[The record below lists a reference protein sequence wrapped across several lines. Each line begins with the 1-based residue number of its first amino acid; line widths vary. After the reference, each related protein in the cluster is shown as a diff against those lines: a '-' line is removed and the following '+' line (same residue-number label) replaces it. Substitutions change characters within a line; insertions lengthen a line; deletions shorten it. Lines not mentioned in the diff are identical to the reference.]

1 MNGPFPQE
9 TRPSVPRIWF
19 AALRRLPLAPNLLP
33 INGHGRRRRE
43 RLLVPDFCPR
53 SEGTRGR
60 GGRRVAERTKP
71 GVINGWDSIWGQST
85 FSPSSLVFTPCLVLL
100 ACPSTLPMSFAF
112 SFHVS
117 YPCTSTPPLLHTI
130 LFPPSTSSFRY
141 ISPPDPLL
149 AIYHSKSR
157 TIRSRVRNTGILES
171 FEPLRPPP
179 VDILAY
185 LPVFTRTTRLELV
198 RALAS
203 LLMQLSD

>member
-1 MNGPFPQE
+1 MGGIQFEANQHS
-9 TRPSVPRIWF
+9 RP
-19 AALRRLPLAPNLLP
+19 LLSSL
-33 INGHGRRRRE
+33 
-43 RLLVPDFCPR
+43 LLV
-53 SEGTRGR
+53 S
-60 GGRRVAERTKP
+60 
-71 GVINGWDSIWGQST
+71 S
-85 FSPSSLVFTPCLVLL
+85 SSLVLPPSRCLSLF
-100 ACPSTLPMSFAF
+100 PSTFPTRVRALLLSYIPYYSHPPPPF
-112 SFHVS
+112 S
-117 YPCTSTPPLLHTI
+117 
-130 LFPPSTSSFRY
+130 SSFRY